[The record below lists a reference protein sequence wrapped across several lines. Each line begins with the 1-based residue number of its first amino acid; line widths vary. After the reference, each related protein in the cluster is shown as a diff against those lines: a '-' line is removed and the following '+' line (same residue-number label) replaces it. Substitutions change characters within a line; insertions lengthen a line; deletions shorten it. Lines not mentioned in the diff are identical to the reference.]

1 MHLKSTLRLLK
12 SHNTR
17 FATVSR
23 KITTKTL
30 PNILLSVRGMLVESL
45 KSISLLLQYLIYGL
59 LILRKTI

>member
-1 MHLKSTLRLLK
+1 LHLKSTLRLLK

-45 KSISLLLQYLIYGL
+45 KSFSIATIFDIWSINS
-59 LILRKTI
+59 KTI